1 MYIDTSAL
9 TGSGT
14 QEILGSMRIGNTE
27 SIHGIY
33 TILAVLR
40 QVADW
45 IEVTFRAWVEGMV
58 AEQDVDIEL
67 PAPG

>member
-1 MYIDTSAL
+1 
-9 TGSGT
+9 
-14 QEILGSMRIGNTE
+14 MRIGNTE

-58 AEQDVDIEL
+58 AEQDVDIEV